1 MPVHV
6 EILETP
12 ELGDRSYVAHD
23 GRFAMVIDPQR
34 DLDRIERIIAA
45 AGVEVGLVVETHIH
59 NDYVTGGF
67 ELAQRCG
74 VPYAV
79 NAADSVSFD
88 PLCVSGGDELEVG
101 QLRVAVIATPGHTET
116 HLSYAVS
123 DLTDTHCPPV
133 VFTGGSLLFG
143 SVGRT
148 DLVAA
153 DRTVELTRAQYQ
165 SAQRL
170 VSELPDDTAVFPT
183 HGFGSFCS
191 SGSATGG
198 DDSTIGH
205 ERTRNDALTA
215 ETEDDFVRNLVAAL
229 TAYPAYYAQMSPL
242 NRRGPRDPE
251 LRPPAVADAD
261 ELARRIAAGEWVVD
275 LRDRTAYAADHVA
288 GSVSVE
294 LGLQFATYV
303 GWLMP
308 WGSPLTLL
316 GENPEQVSDAQRQLM
331 RIGVDRLAGAAAG
344 SLDATAEGLSRSSYP
359 RADFQEL
366 ASNVG
371 SDAVLDVR
379 RVDEWAGGHI
389 DGAKNI
395 PLHTL
400 TYRMQDVPDGRV
412 WVHCATGF
420 RAGIA
425 ASLLD
430 RAGRSVVLV
439 DDDYS

>member
-1 MPVHV
+1 LLSSRH
-6 EILETP
+6 
-12 ELGDRSYVAHD
+12 R
-23 GRFAMVIDPQR
+23 
-34 DLDRIERIIAA
+34 
-45 AGVEVGLVVETHIH
+45 
-59 NDYVTGGF
+59 
-67 ELAQRCG
+67 
-74 VPYAV
+74 
-79 NAADSVSFD
+79 
-88 PLCVSGGDELEVG
+88 
-101 QLRVAVIATPGHTET
+101 GHTET

-123 DLTDTHCPPV
+123 DLTDADCPPV
-133 VFTGGSLLFG
+133 AFTGGSLLFG

-170 VSELPDDTAVFPT
+170 ASELPDETAVFPT

-198 DDSTIGH
+198 RDSTIGH
-205 ERTRNDALTA
+205 ERTRNDALTS
-215 ETEDDFVRNLVAAL
+215 ETEDDFVRNLVATL
-229 TAYPAYYAQMSPL
+229 TAYPAYYAHMAPL

-251 LRPPAVADAD
+251 LGPPAVADPD
-261 ELARRIAAGEWVVD
+261 ELAKRIAAGEWVVD
-275 LRDRTAYAADHVA
+275 LRNRTAYAADHVA

-294 LGLQFATYV
+294 LGPQFATYV

-308 WGSPLTLL
+308 WGAPLTLL
-316 GENPEQVSDAQRQLM
+316 GEMPEQVSDAQRQLM
-331 RIGVDRLAGAAAG
+331 RIGIDRLAGAAAG
-344 SLDATAEGLSRSSYP
+344 SLDATADGLDRGSYP
-359 RADFQEL
+359 RADFDEL
-366 ASNVG
+366 ATGVG
-371 SDAVLDVR
+371 SDVVLDVR
-379 RVDEWAGGHI
+379 RDDEWAGGHI

-400 TYRMQDVPDGRV
+400 PYRLRDVPDGRV

-430 RAGRSVVLV
+430 RAGRSVVHV
-439 DDDYS
+439 DDDYSRAPA